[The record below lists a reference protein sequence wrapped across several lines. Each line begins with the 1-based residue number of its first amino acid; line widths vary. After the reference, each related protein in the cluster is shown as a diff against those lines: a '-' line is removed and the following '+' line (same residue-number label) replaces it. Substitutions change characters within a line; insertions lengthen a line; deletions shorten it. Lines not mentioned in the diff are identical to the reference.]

1 MGQYA
6 FKDMNLF
13 LRASFTRVVA
23 VGIACTVLCG
33 HVSAQEAAKPLPSA
47 KEVLE
52 RYAKAIGGKEAFAK
66 HKSQSAKGT
75 VQMPAQG
82 VNGKMEIHAARPNKM
97 LMKMSIPG
105 VGDFNTGYDGKVAW
119 MSSALTGPMLL
130 DGKMGE
136 QVATQAD
143 FNHALHDPADY
154 TKMEMV
160 GAKTFNGEECY
171 ELSLVHRTGF
181 ESTEYFSQK
190 TGLQRGFVAT
200 QESPLGPVKS
210 TTLITDYKQFGD
222 LLMPSRISQKAAGVE
237 TIMTMD
243 ELEFDKVDPA
253 IFELPADVKALS
265 DQPAEKEKKPADNK
279 AEPQVGASGA
289 KATTPPPVKKAEKE

>member
-1 MGQYA
+1 
-6 FKDMNLF
+6 MNSF
-13 LRASFTRVVA
+13 LRAPLLRVA
-23 VGIACTVLCG
+23 VTVACAVLCG
-33 HVSAQEAAKPLPSA
+33 RAAEKEATKPLPSA

-52 RYAKAIGGKEAFAK
+52 QYAKAIGGKEAFAK

-82 VNGKMEIHAARPNKM
+82 VSGKMDVYAARPNKM

-105 VGDFNTGYDGKVAW
+105 VGEFNTGFDGKIAW

-143 FNHALHDPADY
+143 FDHTLHDPKDY
-154 TKMEMV
+154 TKMEILGV
-160 GAKTFNGEECY
+160 KTFNGEECY
-171 ELSLVHRTGF
+171 ELSLVHKTGF

-222 LLMPSRISQKAAGVE
+222 ILMPSRISQKAAGVE

-253 IFELPADVKALS
+253 IFELPADVKALAS
-265 DQPAEKEKKPADNK
+265 EPAGAEKKPAEK
-279 AEPQVGASGA
+279 ANEPKNDAA
-289 KATTPPPVKKAEKE
+289 DRKAPVAPAKKAVKE